1 MKSCVSKNKSNTFQE
16 TNFTIADFPH
26 IPPEGY
32 SYEFEEFKRGVV
44 SIWLCNTR
52 KFVYNGG
59 TTTRTIHS
67 FYNTKT
73 REYFAPINSK
83 TIGACVNIT
92 DTRNYT
98 AMPLKLNPLEAAFV

>member
-1 MKSCVSKNKSNTFQE
+1 MIPN
-16 TNFTIADFPH
+16 FPH
-26 IPPEGY
+26 KAPKGY

-44 SIWLCNTR
+44 AIWLRCHR
-52 KFVYNGG
+52 KFDYNNGAP
-59 TTTRTIHS
+59 TRTIHS

-73 REYFAPINSK
+73 KEYFAPINSK

-98 AMPLKLNPLEAAFV
+98 AMPLNLNPLEAAFV